1 MNDIYLTITGFN
13 HYHGLKVF
21 KIGKLVKLVKEPD
34 NNYDDENI
42 TVELRYAGKVGN
54 VANSVK
60 TVARGTMSAGRLY
73 DKIQNEDYAY
83 IKFITDTCIIA
94 KLLDDNELF
103 EELNDK
109 ESDIHYI

>member
-1 MNDIYLTITGFN
+1 MNEIYLTITGFN

-21 KIGKLVKLVKEPD
+21 KVGKLVKLVKDSD
-34 NNYDDENI
+34 NEYDDENI

-60 TVARGTMSAGRLY
+60 TVVKGTMSAGRLY

-83 IKFITDTCIIA
+83 IKFISDPCIIA
-94 KLLDDNELF
+94 KLLEDKELSK
-103 EELNDK
+103 ELNDEK
-109 ESDIHYI
+109 SDIHYI

>member
-1 MNDIYLTITGFN
+1 MNEIYITITGFN

-21 KIGKLVKLVKEPD
+21 RIGKLVKLVKDPD
-34 NNYDDENI
+34 NDYDDENI

-60 TVARGTMSAGRLY
+60 TVVRGTMSAGRIY
-73 DKIQNEDYAY
+73 DKIQKEDYAY
-83 IKFITDTCIIA
+83 IKFISNTSIIA
-94 KLLDDNELF
+94 KLLDDNELAG
-103 EELNDK
+103 ELNDK